1 MEPKFKKL
9 NKKAIGCMRLSS
21 AISVIILLLVL
32 ILPKLIVHFLDIPLP
47 SWANWAYVVVISLG
61 VVWVI
66 FAPII
71 RYKRYQYYI
80 DDECLIVVEGLW
92 FITKELAPIERVHQ
106 IAITRG
112 PIDRL
117 YGLSK
122 VIATT
127 AGGNLVI
134 RFLENQIA
142 EEMAESLGIRIG
154 TIVKEQKLRGDEHAS
169 S

>member
-1 MEPKFKKL
+1 MEPEFKKL
-9 NKKAIGCMRLSS
+9 NKKAMGCMRLSS

-32 ILPKLIVHFLDIPLP
+32 SLPKLIVHFLDISLP
-47 SWANWAYVVVISLG
+47 SWVNWGYVFVISLG

-80 DDECLIVVEGLW
+80 NDECLIVVEGLW

-134 RFLENQIA
+134 RFLENHIA

-154 TIVKEQKLRGDEHAS
+154 TIVKEQKLRGDENARS
-169 S
+169 